1 MENPIIRVWDNRQG
15 KYLRENN
22 IGVPPTLNLL
32 SNKVTYPFRD
42 SGESELEQ
50 ETLEKELF
58 TGIKD
63 SAEVEIYEGDILSC
77 DGFTYVV
84 GFKDC
89 QFVLYPLAK
98 SGIGKN
104 DYVPMYDYLMRGCFS
119 YQVIGNIHENKE
131 YEQN

>member
-50 ETLEKELF
+50 ETL
-58 TGIKD
+58 
-63 SAEVEIYEGDILSC
+63 
-77 DGFTYVV
+77 
-84 GFKDC
+84 
-89 QFVLYPLAK
+89 
-98 SGIGKN
+98 
-104 DYVPMYDYLMRGCFS
+104 
-119 YQVIGNIHENKE
+119 
-131 YEQN
+131 